1 MVKRVI
7 FLNLF
12 FFQFLQM
19 LFSKSSEFNILFT
32 LKVITYLWI
41 GGGNVL
47 QASKN
52 LTVPKGVSYSGR
64 YAYMDNK

>member
-12 FFQFLQM
+12 CFQFLQM

-47 QASKN
+47 QVSKN
-52 LTVPKGVSYSGR
+52 LTVPKGASYSGR